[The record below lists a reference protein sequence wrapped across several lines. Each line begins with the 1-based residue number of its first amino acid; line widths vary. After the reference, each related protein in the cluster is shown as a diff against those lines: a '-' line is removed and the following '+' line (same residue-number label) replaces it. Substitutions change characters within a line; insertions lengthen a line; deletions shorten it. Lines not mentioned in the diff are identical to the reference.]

1 MRGFTS
7 LAGVPLALLAAL
19 AALTL
24 APPAGAQQG
33 NVPNALQGFAK
44 NRDKPVRIEA
54 ASLEVRERDK
64 AAVFAG
70 NVVVQ
75 QGDTTMRSKQLVVH
89 YDLDAGKEKGPA
101 QSQGQTQDKSKS
113 AKPSATA
120 QPAAK
125 AGGESVAPRQIKRL
139 EATGGVIV
147 STQEQ
152 TATGDTGLFEMATNT
167 VTLSGNVVLTQGP
180 NVLRGERLIVDLNSG
195 VSRIEAGKGGTG
207 RVQGLFV
214 PGSEKSGKQDGK
226 QETKPQSPA
235 IPQPQPPRAPTPLGP
250 ARGN

>member
-1 MRGFTS
+1 MS
-7 LAGVPLALLAAL
+7 VALLAAC
-19 AALTL
+19 AAFALSS
-24 APPAGAQQG
+24 PAGAQQG
-33 NVPNALQGFAK
+33 NNVPNALQGFAK

-70 NVVVQ
+70 NVMVQ

-89 YDLDAGKEKGPA
+89 YDLEAGKGGGKGQP
-101 QSQGQTQDKSKS
+101 QTQAQPQAQVQ
-113 AKPSATA
+113 AKPKAS
-120 QPAAK
+120 QPPAK
-125 AGGESVAPRQIKRL
+125 AGAESVAPRQIKRL

-214 PGSEKSGKQDGK
+214 PGSEKSGKPDAR
-226 QETKPQSPA
+226 QEAKPQSSA
-235 IPQPQPPRAPTPLGP
+235 IPQPQPLRAPIPLGP